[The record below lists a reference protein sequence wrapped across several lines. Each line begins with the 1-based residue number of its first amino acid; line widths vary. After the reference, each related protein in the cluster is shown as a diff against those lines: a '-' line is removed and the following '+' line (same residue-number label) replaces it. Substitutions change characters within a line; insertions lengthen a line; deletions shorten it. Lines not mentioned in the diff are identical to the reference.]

1 MKPRLSLYAVKY
13 LANELDKKI
22 SSNFIT
28 NVFVINSSDI
38 VFMFS
43 FIKEKLL
50 ISLNHNAPFISLLDI
65 DYNFTTNLGNLNENL
80 RKYLKGAYITK
91 VEQINNDR
99 VIKMSLVKNNEF
111 FEKENYSLILEF
123 IPTINNLI
131 LLNSDNKILF
141 AKHYTD
147 LSISRPIIRLMEYN
161 PLPSNL
167 VIKEE
172 EFDYKEY
179 QNSINEYLKEL
190 HFKNRKEKALPLYN
204 FFKNKIK
211 SLKKKVQVLE
221 KEKLDATNKLSY
233 KEIGESL
240 LLYSYDEEG
249 LNNYITTLTNYDKEL
264 SPLENANKY
273 FDKYKKSK
281 RTIENDNREIEIAL
295 NTINEYETVLSLF
308 DYYSDEETEE
318 LYKKY
323 LPNKIANHKRH
334 KEIDARLP
342 YYIDYLGV
350 RIGFGKNKEQNNY
363 LTFKKANKEDIY
375 LHVAN
380 DKGAHVVIFD
390 KDPSKDI
397 ILLASEIALILSNK
411 ESGDIYIA
419 DIKDVKKGASLGE
432 ALIDKYETIT
442 LHKIRE
448 ESKQLLTKQ
457 KRFN

>member
-43 FIKEKLL
+43 FLKEKLL

-147 LSISRPIIRLMEYN
+147 LSISRPIIRLLEYN

-167 VIKEE
+167 AIKEE

-308 DYYSDEETEE
+308 DYYSDEEIEE

-323 LPNKIANHKRH
+323 LPNKFTNHKRH

-390 KDPSKDI
+390 KDPSKDV
-397 ILLASEIALILSNK
+397 ILIASEIALILSNK